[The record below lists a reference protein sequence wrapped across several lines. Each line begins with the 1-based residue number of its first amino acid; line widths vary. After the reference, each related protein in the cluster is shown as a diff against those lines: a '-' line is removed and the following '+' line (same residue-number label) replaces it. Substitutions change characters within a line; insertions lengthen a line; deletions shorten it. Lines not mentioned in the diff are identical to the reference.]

1 MLSFLW
7 QNFLWR
13 EGVATRGEFRK
24 RILATRN
31 QLYGFS
37 FGTYNNQ
44 HGTAWRFISVAPY
57 WRRFLHSVW
66 RFLEIEVLKYKTV
79 SKIICWKS
87 HPTKS
92 SFLVFTVCLLQTKK
106 CFGGEGT
113 EQKQFGLLITHFNNQ
128 TSEEQVCN
136 VYKHGIQ
143 KCGLQCC
150 QRWQIKKAEGRSN
163 FWPFLF
169 TCYFDKSSKTSSLI
183 TNRSRKNAAD
193 STNVIT

>member
-1 MLSFLW
+1 M
-7 QNFLWR
+7 
-13 EGVATRGEFRK
+13 
-24 RILATRN
+24 
-31 QLYGFS
+31 
-37 FGTYNNQ
+37 
-44 HGTAWRFISVAPY
+44 
-57 WRRFLHSVW
+57 
-66 RFLEIEVLKYKTV
+66 
-79 SKIICWKS
+79 
-87 HPTKS
+87 
-92 SFLVFTVCLLQTKK
+92 FTVCLLQTKK
-106 CFGGEGT
+106 CSGGEGT

-183 TNRSRKNAAD
+183 TNSRRKNAAD